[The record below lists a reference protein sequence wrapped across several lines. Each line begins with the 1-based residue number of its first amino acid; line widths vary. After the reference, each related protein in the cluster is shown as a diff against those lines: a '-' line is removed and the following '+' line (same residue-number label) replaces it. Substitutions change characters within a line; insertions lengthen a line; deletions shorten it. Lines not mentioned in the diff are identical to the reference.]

1 MVFYPNSVE
10 VFARMKEI
18 LSEFDLD
25 GVAPLDNQLDLE
37 GIPPG
42 EPLMEKIYMADES
55 LLRSV
60 DGATFCLDPFRRGT
74 EMDPGTAFEIGFMN
88 ARMLYC
94 AETLP
99 MCGWTTQPAS
109 YPEKVRTYSKTVF
122 GEDLAEGH
130 PNAAGASSGSLRD
143 PDGMMV
149 HSTGLVQN
157 AMVVMGIKKRGGI
170 VAADP
175 DWQIAFR
182 LAAEHL
188 ARMFTTLA
196 QTRGAHPGQ

>member
-1 MVFYPNSVE
+1 
-10 VFARMKEI
+10 
-18 LSEFDLD
+18 
-25 GVAPLDNQLDLE
+25 VAPLDNQLDLQ

-42 EPLMEKIYMADES
+42 DALMEKIYTADET

-94 AETLP
+94 AKTLP
-99 MCGWTTQPAS
+99 MCGWTTHPAS
-109 YPEKVRTYSKTVF
+109 YPDKVRTYMKAVF
-122 GEDLAEGH
+122 GADLAEGH
-130 PNAAGASSGSLRD
+130 PNATGASSGSLRD

-157 AMVVMGIKKRGGI
+157 AMVVMGIRKRGGI

-175 DWQIAFR
+175 DWQVAFR
-182 LAAEHL
+182 RAAEHL
-188 ARMFTTLA
+188 SRMFDEPIPGL
-196 QTRGAHPGQ
+196 GAP